1 MISINIFITL
11 LVFSF
16 CLGYCFGRL
25 GTIFYLLNKKH
36 NNSQPEPTDFFS
48 KIKAEDKENKK
59 ISIDERTFVTKVDI
73 ESYDKKFT
81 ELGEKIIADDN
92 IDTSV
97 SKLSK
102 LKKK

>member
-1 MISINIFITL
+1 MISINIFIIL
-11 LVFSF
+11 LFFSF
-16 CLGYCFGRL
+16 GLGYCLGRL
-25 GTIFYLLNKKH
+25 GIIFSLLNKRH
-36 NNSQPEPTDFFS
+36 IDNQPELTDFFS
-48 KIKAEDKENKK
+48 KIKAEDKEKQK
-59 ISIDERTFVTKVDI
+59 ISIDERTFVTKVDV

-81 ELGEKIIADDN
+81 ELGKKIIADDN